1 MNESK
6 RSGILLDP
14 REVGMARIKAVIP
27 PELIAQLREAAD
39 ASDSFEETVQGAI
52 QMTFPT
58 AEVRYSEEA
67 SEVTVAIPDDE
78 MISALLGIAL
88 YDMGGLQQAA
98 AAVKPD
104 TIEAKDAQARTSSDV
119 STLVPWPSAPPR
131 ES

>member
-1 MNESK
+1 
-6 RSGILLDP
+6 
-14 REVGMARIKAVIP
+14 MATSKAVIP

-39 ASDSFEETVQGAI
+39 PSDSFEETVQGAI

-67 SEVTVAIPDDE
+67 SEVTVQIPDDE

-88 YDMGGLQQAA
+88 YDMGGVQQAA

-104 TIEAKDAQARTSSDV
+104 TIEALDARARTSSDV
-119 STLVPWPSAPPR
+119 SPLVPWPSAPRR